1 MLPLSVWLLPTVHA
15 AVPELLW
22 TGSGSLA
29 PGESTTLN
37 WQLATNIPEPGFL
50 FHYFIT
56 GGSDSNDVMSVYIE
70 ETGDGWEFLMGEGWE
85 YCSPLGLSPCSIDAG
100 SYTVT
105 VAAYPAATGSLHY
118 EIAFYLPPEPSVD
131 FSGQIPANSD
141 VRGSSFGVL
150 FPSSTSGQL
159 VLNAGSGS
167 YEFFVD
173 GESRAIVTAAT
184 ELTVN
189 FEEGFHTF
197 EINSDYEGVGEDV
210 AWSVRI
216 PPMLNVVI
224 VNSCPTL
231 DPEAG
236 QSVCITGAEVTAS
249 DGSSPSVVTYSW
261 TASGGSLNSTSS
273 QWVEWT
279 APQTVGDFD
288 LTVQVS
294 APGHLSGAKS
304 FVATVVPEFPTTVLP
319 LIFAIVLAIPL
330 LGRRSRRHHIARNR
344 PPVSGD

>member
-1 MLPLSVWLLPTVHA
+1 LKWESQLLLSLLFMLPLSAWVLPTVHA
-15 AVPELLW
+15 AVPQLLW

-56 GGSDSNDVMSVYIE
+56 GGSDSNDVVSVYIE
-70 ETGDGWEFLMGEGWE
+70 ETGDGWEFLMGEGWA

-105 VAAYPAATGSLHY
+105 VEAYPAATGSLHY

-141 VRGSSFGVL
+141 VRVSSFGVL

-159 VLNAGSGS
+159 VLNAASGS
-167 YEFFVD
+167 YEFFAD
-173 GESRAIVTAAT
+173 GESRTVITAAT

-189 FEEGFHTF
+189 FEGGFHTF

-216 PPMLNVVI
+216 PPMLDVVI

-231 DPEAG
+231 NPEAG
-236 QSVCITGAEVTAS
+236 QSVCITGAGVTAS
-249 DGSSPSVVTYSW
+249 DASSPSVVTYSW
-261 TASGGSLNSTSS
+261 TASGGSFNSTTS

-279 APQTVGDFD
+279 APQTVGDFN
-288 LTVQVS
+288 LSVQVS
-294 APGHLSGAKS
+294 ALGYFSGS
-304 FVATVVPEFPTTVLP
+304 DSLVATVVPEFPAVALP
-319 LIFAIVLAIPL
+319 FIFALALAVML
-330 LGRRSRRHHIARNR
+330 LNRRSR
-344 PPVSGD
+344 